1 MKRICSYLISA
12 TILLAAC
19 NNKKSKEITIPTGD
33 GDGKVTIDVNQAA
46 RNAEEIQKRTE
57 ELGKLTPLTTEQL
70 KSLLPE
76 TLMGA
81 KRSDY
86 NVANAM
92 GYGMATAKYKIN
104 DSTDLELSINDCA
117 GTAGA
122 GFYTMQLGMYNF
134 EQDNDREYTKT
145 ISYGGGKAYEHCEK
159 TRNECSLTWF
169 AGDRYMVVLQGDN
182 VNADGLKAAGKEL
195 KF

>member
-1 MKRICSYLISA
+1 MKRICSYLLSA

-19 NNKKSKEITIPTGD
+19 KNNKPKEVTIPTGD
-33 GDGKVTIDVNQAA
+33 GDGKVTIDVNQAGK
-46 RNAEEIQKRTE
+46 NAEEIQKRTE
-57 ELGKLTPLTTEQL
+57 DLGKLTPLTTDQL
-70 KSLLPE
+70 KALLPE
-76 TLMGA
+76 TLMGT

-104 DSTDLELSINDCA
+104 DSTNIELSINDCA

-122 GFYTMQLGMYNF
+122 GFYTMSIGMYNF

-145 ISYGGGKAYEHCEK
+145 ISYGDGKAYEHCEK
-159 TRNECSLTWF
+159 ARVDCSLTWF
-169 AGDRYMVVLQGDN
+169 AGDRYMVILRGDN